1 MTVLMS
7 VHAGS
12 RRNGEQSVL
21 FRARN
26 SASPEEEV
34 SCPRVDGIN
43 RFDPCAPEVAHV
55 KRFFEVW
62 TADSKFRE
70 ALTVDP
76 RQAVASRGL
85 VVDPMDM
92 RYLWD
97 AGYREDLAA
106 AGSTLDSFLL
116 EAPEATR
123 HFLAWI
129 QRSHEHRDSMRA
141 ESRPVDPRFAAWRDR
156 QIARSSTIFRRTY
169 DLYTPH
175 ILFAIE
181 LSKGC
186 SVGCWFCGVS
196 APKLGAQFLHTLPNR
211 RLLVDVLSSL
221 EKYTVPAAGSRGFL
235 YWATDPL
242 DNPDFEKFCLDFEQV
257 FGRFPIVT
265 TAQPQRD
272 VERTRGLLEL
282 AISRGAEKIR
292 FSTSTLRQLDRV
304 HREFSAEELGWVD
317 IIAINQGSILR
328 PSASGRARE
337 RYLKKG
343 GEHLE
348 WAQAVADTS
357 ISCVSGFL
365 INMVD
370 QTVKLTTPCPSSDRW
385 PLGYY
390 LYDERTFTSGS
401 DLDRIVEEM
410 IARHM
415 PLEAPAD
422 DVLRFRTDLAYRGT
436 DDGFVLDGRYGTSSM
451 TDNPLLRDVGDAIA
465 EGSQTPMQIARCF
478 AESYGLGEA
487 LPLGW
492 IAQLFNL
499 GLIDEEPRVNAT
511 S

>member
-1 MTVLMS
+1 MTDLTS

-12 RRNGEQSVL
+12 RSSEPGVHL
-21 FRARN
+21 RARTAE
-26 SASPEEEV
+26 SADEQISYPL
-34 SCPRVDGIN
+34 SDGAN

-70 ALTVDP
+70 ALTANP
-76 RQAVASRGL
+76 RQAAESRGL
-85 VVDPMDM
+85 TVDPMEM

-97 AGYREDLAA
+97 ASYRESLAA
-106 AGSTLDSFLL
+106 AGSTIDTFLADS
-116 EAPEATR
+116 PGATR
-123 HFLAWI
+123 QFLAWI
-129 QRSHEHRDSMRA
+129 QRSHEHRDALRA
-141 ESRPVDPRFAAWRDR
+141 ESRPIDRRFAAWRDR
-156 QIARSSTIFRRTY
+156 QIARSATIFRRTY

-181 LSKGC
+181 LGKGC

-196 APKLGAQFLHTLPNR
+196 APKLDAQFLHTAPNR
-211 RLLVDVLSSL
+211 RLFIDVLSGL
-221 EKYTVPAAGSRGFL
+221 RNFCGPQAGSRGFL

-242 DNPDFEKFCLDFEQV
+242 DNPDFEQFCLDFQEV

-272 VERTRGLLEL
+272 ITRTRALVDL
-282 AISRGAEKIR
+282 AMSQGAEKVR
-292 FSTSTLRQLDRV
+292 FSVANLRLLERV
-304 HREFSAEELGWVD
+304 HREFSAEELGKVD

-343 GEHLE
+343 GESLE
-348 WAQAVADTS
+348 WAKAAADTS

-370 QTVKLTTPCPSSDRW
+370 RTVKLITPCPSSEQW

-390 LYDERTFTSGS
+390 VYDDRAFTTGS
-401 DLDRIVEEM
+401 DLDAIIEEM

-415 PLEAPAD
+415 PLQVPVD
-422 DVLRFRTDLAYRGT
+422 DVLCFRPDLAYRST
-436 DDGFVLDGRYGTSSM
+436 EDGFALDGRYGTSSM
-451 TDNPLLRDVGDAIA
+451 TENPLLRDVGDAIA
-465 EGSQTPMQIARCF
+465 GGKQTPMQIARGF
-478 AESYGLGEA
+478 SESYGLEEA

-492 IAQLFNL
+492 IGQLYDL
-499 GLIDEEPRVNAT
+499 GLIDEEPRVRAT

>member
-1 MTVLMS
+1 MTDLTS

-12 RRNGEQSVL
+12 RRNGEPSVL
-21 FRARN
+21 LRARE
-26 SASPEEEV
+26 SGFPDEGPPHPSTHGA
-34 SCPRVDGIN
+34 R

-70 ALTVDP
+70 ALTANP
-76 RQAVASRGL
+76 RLAAESRGL
-85 VVDPMDM
+85 AVDPMDM

-97 AGYREDLAA
+97 AGYRANLAA
-106 AGSTLDSFLL
+106 TGSTLDSFLA
-116 EAPEATR
+116 EAPAATR

-129 QRSHEHRDSMRA
+129 QRSHEHRDAMRT
-141 ESRPVDPRFAAWRDR
+141 ESRPIDPRFASWRDR
-156 QIARSSTIFRRTY
+156 QIARSATIFRRTY

-196 APKLGAQFLHTLPNR
+196 APKLDAQFLHTTPNR

-221 EKYTVPAAGSRGFL
+221 KKYTGPSAGRRGFL

-272 VERTRGLLEL
+272 VQRTRELLDL
-282 AISRGAEKIR
+282 AMSRGAEKVR

-304 HREFSAEELGWVD
+304 HREFSAEELGRVD
-317 IIAINQGSILR
+317 IITINQGSVLQ

-348 WAQAVADTS
+348 WAKTAADTS

-365 INMVD
+365 ISMVD
-370 QTVKLTTPCPSSDRW
+370 RTVKLTTPCPSSDRW

-390 LYDERTFTSGS
+390 VYDERTFTSGS

-410 IARHM
+410 ISQHM
-415 PLEAPAD
+415 PSEAPAD
-422 DVLRFRTDLAYRGT
+422 EVLRFRPDLAYRGT
-436 DDGFVLDGRYGTSSM
+436 DDGFVLDGRYGSSSI
-451 TDNPLLRDVGDAIA
+451 TDNPLLRDIGDAIA
-465 EGSQTPMQIARCF
+465 EARQTPRQIARGF
-478 AESYGLGEA
+478 SASYGLDEA
-487 LPLGW
+487 LPQGW
-492 IAQLFNL
+492 IGQLFDL
-499 GLIDEEPRVNAT
+499 GLIDEEPRVSAT